1 MQKDTDMGVYESR
14 HDIFSTKINPTLWQ
28 ISRRGVSS
36 SLRDTSFVVEP
47 MSESTEIETFSRD
60 FFCLGS
66 KRFDV
71 WIVIWRISWNSAL
84 DTGARWEV
92 SVTEYSESV

>member
-1 MQKDTDMGVYESR
+1 
-14 HDIFSTKINPTLWQ
+14 
-28 ISRRGVSS
+28 
-36 SLRDTSFVVEP
+36 
-47 MSESTEIETFSRD
+47 
-60 FFCLGS
+60 
-66 KRFDV
+66 V